1 MLETEGVN
9 LSISAEGRW
18 GGGVD
23 IDSKLDF
30 KDKRLSST
38 WVESISVPYSFKV
51 NSNPFLDWTSWTL
64 GKTKRAEG
72 NPDQSGDSLW
82 CASKENPP
90 KNFSAGMLSLAV
102 SMSVSDNERVA
113 AFFIC
118 SNLCS
123 PEARRVIAAPKERE
137 RGCWGEDQIVRGDSI
152 VWKTESTSRW
162 GRLTLRLTKIPFSRE
177 ECTRSTLSY

>member
-9 LSISAEGRW
+9 LSISEDGRR

-23 IDSKLDF
+23 IHSKLDF

-72 NPDQSGDSLW
+72 NPDQSGDSL
-82 CASKENPP
+82 
-90 KNFSAGMLSLAV
+90 
-102 SMSVSDNERVA
+102 
-113 AFFIC
+113 
-118 SNLCS
+118 
-123 PEARRVIAAPKERE
+123 
-137 RGCWGEDQIVRGDSI
+137 
-152 VWKTESTSRW
+152 
-162 GRLTLRLTKIPFSRE
+162 
-177 ECTRSTLSY
+177 